1 MLYAQDET
9 KYDSSSLLKL
19 MVDSVLNGS
28 EADANLIYRQKIV
41 EILKDVERLH
51 QSEDEIYN
59 INSAYFQEILFLY
72 KNATKDIYENIQDR
86 IKIEQLKALSSLLD
100 QIK

>member
-9 KYDSSSLLKL
+9 KHGSFLLKL
-19 MVDSVLNGS
+19 MVDSALNGYKTKT
-28 EADANLIYRQKIV
+28 NLIYRRKIIN
-41 EILKDVERLH
+41 ILKDVERLH

-72 KNATKDIYENIQDR
+72 NNAAKD
-86 IKIEQLKALSSLLD
+86 LSL
-100 QIK
+100 IHI

>member
-1 MLYAQDET
+1 MLYAQDDT
-9 KYDSSSLLKL
+9 KHSSFLLKL
-19 MVDSVLNGS
+19 MVDRALSGY
-28 EADANLIYRQKIV
+28 ATKTNLIYRKKIID
-41 EILKDVERLH
+41 ILKIVERLH

-59 INSAYFQEILFLY
+59 INSVYFQEILFLY
-72 KNATKDIYENIQDR
+72 KNAAENIYKNIQED

>member
-9 KYDSSSLLKL
+9 NYGSFLLKL
-19 MVDSVLNGS
+19 MVDRALNGY
-28 EADANLIYRQKIV
+28 EAKDNLIYRQKIID
-41 EILKDVERLH
+41 ILKDVERLH

-59 INSAYFQEILFLY
+59 INSTYFREILFLY
-72 KNATKDIYENIQDR
+72 KNAAEYIYKNVQED
-86 IKIEQLKALSSLLD
+86 IKIEQLKALSSLLN